1 MTAHTNK
8 VANSMTQNS
17 TENRKVLENLKAIIQ
32 TLMFELIFLL
42 VFTTLG
48 DSNKKDLISVRNNSI
63 SKIFLSLLYV
73 S

>member
-1 MTAHTNK
+1 
-8 VANSMTQNS
+8 MTQNS

-48 DSNKKDLISVRNNSI
+48 DSNKKDL
-63 SKIFLSLLYV
+63 KSL
-73 S
+73 